1 MSIRDFPE
9 SLTQAMLVGTMLVG
23 RLGVAK
29 IPLKGGL
36 GVTSEALLAGI
47 PIITSGSLL
56 LLMIII
62 IIIIIMIIMII
73 ITMVII
79 ITMIIM
85 III

>member
-62 IIIIIMIIMII
+62 IIIMIIMII